1 LYLTDKEIEK
11 LADAP
16 FNEFIEMLS
25 KYRYWGAI
33 SDIITERM
41 ESLSKI
47 ELRLDKY
54 LNEHVWK
61 IATYNPLTVLPM
73 LGYMLSKDAEVDN
86 IQAIVRGKE
95 AGLSQEII
103 KSHLVL

>member
-1 LYLTDKEIEK
+1 
-11 LADAP
+11 
-16 FNEFIEMLS
+16 
-25 KYRYWGAI
+25 
-33 SDIITERM
+33 
-41 ESLSKI
+41 
-47 ELRLDKY
+47 
-54 LNEHVWK
+54 VWK